1 MRWRAPLEPVN
12 GNKGHHLDE
21 QVFVDG
27 IGTISVI
34 GGTVRLD
41 FVSYSPTEKDAS
53 GQPTAVFRQRIIMG
67 TETFLHAADKIREA
81 AQTLSARI
89 NRTEPVPLNSAPS
102 QTATLSAVPTNSRP
116 VQEPEPET
124 AVKPP
129 TKPPFP

>member
-1 MRWRAPLEPVN
+1 M
-12 GNKGHHLDE
+12 DE

-41 FVSYSPTEKDAS
+41 FISYSPTEKDAS

-67 TETFLHAADKIREA
+67 TETFLHSADKIREA
-81 AQTLSARI
+81 AQTLAARI
-89 NRTEPVPLNSAPS
+89 NRTEPVPLTSAPPPS
-102 QTATLSAVPTNSRP
+102 QSATLTAVPTDSRP
-116 VQEPEPET
+116 MQEPRPET
-124 AVKPP
+124 AAKAP

>member
-1 MRWRAPLEPVN
+1 M
-12 GNKGHHLDE
+12 DE

-67 TETFLHAADKIREA
+67 TETFLHSADKIREA
-81 AQTLSARI
+81 AQALAARI
-89 NRTEPVPLNSAPS
+89 NRAEPVPLASVSSS
-102 QTATLSAVPTNSRP
+102 QQSATLSTVPASERP
-116 VQEPEPET
+116 MQEPHAET
-124 AVKPP
+124 PATPP

>member
-1 MRWRAPLEPVN
+1 V
-12 GNKGHHLDE
+12 DE

-34 GGTVRLD
+34 SGTVRLD

-53 GQPTAVFRQRIIMG
+53 GQPTAVFHQRIIMG

-81 AQTLSARI
+81 AQTLAARLGHP
-89 NRTEPVPLNSAPS
+89 EPASVTPTPS
-102 QTATLSAVPTNSRP
+102 PPQSATLSAVPNRP
-116 VQEPEPET
+116 TQDPET
-124 AVKPP
+124 AAEAP